1 MDLLVIGGTR
11 FVGRHLVRAAQSR
24 GHHVTLLHREGVDP
38 FPEVEHL
45 HADRDDGPAALAAAL
60 GERRFDATVDVCA
73 YWPRHVRDLADA
85 LDGRGGQYVFV
96 SSVSAYAEPDS
107 PGADESTPLLEL
119 PAGTDDPDALPMTD
133 QTYGPLKVAAERLAA
148 ERFDRLTVVRPTY
161 VVGPYD
167 PTDRFCWWLD
177 RLSRGGEVLAPGPA
191 DAPLQ
196 LVDGADMGD
205 WMAGLA
211 EDGVTGAYHACSTDP
226 GWTFADMVQAVATA
240 VARRRHDGALG
251 RRPVAARTG
260 ARRRRPAA
268 VERGRARAG
277 QCDGPGRRAPHRAA
291 HPAGRRDDPGHLAV
305 DARRRSL
312 PAEGVRPERRA
323 GVGAA
328 QRIRMSPSWAT
339 EATSVPSAAKIRAC
353 ANPRPPVAVGDT
365 WS

>member
-38 FPEVEHL
+38 FPEAEHL

-60 GERRFDATVDVCA
+60 GARRFDATVDVCA

-167 PTDRFCWWLD
+167 PTDRFCWWVD
-177 RLSRGGEVLAPGPA
+177 RLSRGGEVLGPGPA

-196 LVDGADMGD
+196 LVDAADMGD

-211 EDGVTGAYHACSTDP
+211 EDGITGAYHACSTDP

-240 VARRRHDGALG
+240 VADDDTTVRWVDGQWLRAQGLDGADLPLWSEG
-251 RRPVAARTG
+251 VPELVNAMDPAAARRTGLRTRPVAETILDTWRWMRDGG
-260 ARRRRPAA
+260 AFRRK
-268 VERGRARAG
+268 GSG
-277 QCDGPGRRAPHRAA
+277 
-291 HPAGRRDDPGHLAV
+291 L
-305 DARRRSL
+305 S
-312 PAEGVRPERRA
+312 PERE
-323 GVGAA
+323 
-328 QRIRMSPSWAT
+328 S
-339 EATSVPSAAKIRAC
+339 ELLSAS
-353 ANPRPPVAVGDT
+353 G
-365 WS
+365 